1 MAPNHERHDVITR
14 ALRENYANITQQVTM
29 LPPSTGLSRE
39 TNDNFQELCNTFADG
54 ILSRNPRELMDPQTN
69 DNFQELCNT
78 FSDGILSRNP
88 RELTLFV

>member
-1 MAPNHERHDVITR
+1 
-14 ALRENYANITQQVTM
+14 M

-39 TNDNFQELCNTFADG
+39 
-54 ILSRNPRELMDPQTN
+54 TN

-88 RELTLFV
+88 RELTLFGFPSLYSKKWKLTGVKRYLNSTADRGWPVDGNKTGPG

>member
-1 MAPNHERHDVITR
+1 
-14 ALRENYANITQQVTM
+14 M

-39 TNDNFQELCNTFADG
+39 
-54 ILSRNPRELMDPQTN
+54 TN

-88 RELTLFV
+88 RELTLFGFPSLYSKKWKLTGVKQVQLYLNSTADRGWPVDGNKTGPG